1 MAIGNRQPKSTP
13 SRAETDALVAK
24 KIAELRADAT
34 IDILDLLDRAAALQK
49 AEAETVAKPR
59 VPGRFKG
66 QLVIGPEFF
75 EPMTEEELREF
86 GGE

>member
-1 MAIGNRQPKSTP
+1 MAIENRQSKPTL
-13 SRAETDALVAK
+13 SRAETDALVAR
-24 KIAELRADAT
+24 KIADLRADST
-34 IDILDLLDRAAALQK
+34 VDILDLLDRASALQK
-49 AEAETVAKPR
+49 AEAEIAAKPR

-86 GGE
+86 WGE

>member
-1 MAIGNRQPKSTP
+1 MAIGKRQPKPHLSQ
-13 SRAETDALVAK
+13 AETDALVAK
-24 KIAELRADAT
+24 KIAALRADPT
-34 IDILDLLDRAAALQK
+34 VDIVDLLDRAAALQK

-86 GGE
+86 WGE